1 MKRVQRKHNSYSFIY
16 WEKNDNKE
24 LDHASLFVT
33 FVLLT
38 ITIER
43 ILTVWSIAIN
53 KMNEVIEF
61 LLRPRNFSRVS

>member
-16 WEKNDNKE
+16 WEKNDNEE

-53 KMNEVIEF
+53 KMNEMIEF
-61 LLRPRNFSRVS
+61 LLRPRNFSRAS